1 MINEISFISN
11 NNQTQSEVKHLY
23 SKIYFNSQ
31 VQIEICTRTPNIC

>member
-1 MINEISFISN
+1 MKYHLSRIIIK
-11 NNQTQSEVKHLY
+11 QSEVKHLY